1 MAGMSLACDIPLSVE
16 LKTRDVPGHLSSSGV
31 VPWAL
36 GPKLGPAGTQRYHCG
51 TDGVGDLQV
60 SICKTWFAWAP
71 GLAQALEQRTSWAVP
86 L

>member
-1 MAGMSLACDIPLSVE
+1 MAGISLACDIPLSVE

-51 TDGVGDLQV
+51 TAGWVTFRSL
-60 SICKTWFAWAP
+60 FAKP
-71 GLAQALEQRTSWAVP
+71 GLLGHQD
-86 L
+86 